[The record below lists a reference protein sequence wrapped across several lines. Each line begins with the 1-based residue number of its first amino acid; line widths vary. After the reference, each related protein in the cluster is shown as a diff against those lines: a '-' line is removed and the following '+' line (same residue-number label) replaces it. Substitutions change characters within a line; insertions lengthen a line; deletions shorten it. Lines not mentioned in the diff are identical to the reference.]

1 MKILLI
7 RNICQPENSN
17 PYGTGHGGWITTQIA
32 HGGIYYSQ
40 IVSGGAAVLTD
51 VNIKFKSP
59 MHVGKFICVY
69 GEVKSIQGSKMIF
82 SIEAKRVELNKKEI
96 LVAGGTL
103 SYVAVGKTGKPRKFK
118 AKLEKE

>member
-1 MKILLI
+1 MKKLLI

-69 GEVKSIQGSKMIF
+69 GEVKSIQGSKIIF
-82 SIEAKRVELNKKEI
+82 SIEAKRVELSKKEI

-103 SYVAVGKTGKPRKFK
+103 SYVAIGKTGKPRKFK

>member
-1 MKILLI
+1 MKKLLI

-40 IVSGGAAVLTD
+40 IVSGGDAVLTE

-69 GEVKSIQGSKMIF
+69 GVIKSIKGSKLIF
-82 SIEAKRVELNKKEI
+82 SIEAMRVEKNQKEV

-103 SYVAVGKTGKPRKFK
+103 SYVAINKLGKPRKFK
-118 AKLEKE
+118 ANLK